1 MVEQVSAGQVLAAAW
16 HAMAGV
22 NGEISLAI
30 ERKQPVPKAA
40 IMRWV
45 KKLRTAADVLEALV
59 K

>member
-1 MVEQVSAGQVLAAAW
+1 MVMSAGQVLAAAW

-30 ERKQPVPKAA
+30 EKKQPVSKAA
-40 IMRWV
+40 VLRWV
-45 KKLRTAADVLEALV
+45 KRLRNAADVLEALL